1 MNNSLSRK
9 VFYMD
14 ESRVYSKKI
23 DINTDHTKDFY
34 NDRAKKADSMNCPY
48 TAVLLGDQAGDRARQ
63 WDSFEKSFL
72 LSEVGFDKNDR
83 VLDIGCGMGRLAET
97 LIPLCGYY
105 YGADFSSE
113 MIKLAEKRCA
123 DFDHDRFEFHAASFN
138 DIVKNPDIVKNKA
151 NKVVITGVCMYINDS
166 DLHECYE
173 GLLDCVSD
181 DCLLYIEDTV
191 GVKERLTL
199 NNIESEA
206 LQSNYDAIYRSPK
219 EYNELFEIFTNKGFR
234 IVKQDFFPNFDGDS
248 SFKET
253 DHWFTILTNK
263 K

>member
-1 MNNSLSRK
+1 
-9 VFYMD
+9 MD
-14 ESRVYSKKI
+14 DSRVYSRKI

-34 NDRAKKADSMNCPY
+34 DARAKKADSMPCPY

-72 LSEVGFDKNDR
+72 VSEVEFGKNDR

-105 YGADFSSE
+105 YGADFSSG
-113 MIKLAEKRCA
+113 MIELAEKRFA
-123 DFDHDRFEFHAASFN
+123 SMDYDNYEFHAASFN
-138 DIVKNPDIVKNKA
+138 DIVKDPQITKDKVT
-151 NKVVITGVCMYINDS
+151 KVVITGVCMYINDS
-166 DLHECYE
+166 DLRTCYE

-181 DCLLYIEDTV
+181 DCVIYIEDTV
-191 GVKERLTL
+191 GVKDRLTL
-199 NNIESEA
+199 NNIVSEA
-206 LQSNYDAIYRSPK
+206 LQSNYDAIYRSPE
-219 EYNELFEIFTNKGFR
+219 EYNEFFEIFKNKGFH

-253 DHWFTILTNK
+253 DHWFTILTNRK
-263 K
+263 